1 MGKCNESRGAP
12 AVAEDDDLEEHSPAR
27 RHGRGRI
34 WEHRGGE
41 GSGAGEE
48 EWKSRGPEAGVWGE
62 AGGLGIPPGALGD
75 PDPRR
80 DWRAAVGRKERFR
93 SVGAAFLFA
102 CWVRPFRHQLSG
114 VSVTL
119 LPCSVF

>member
-1 MGKCNESRGAP
+1 MTLRSIRLRDAMGAGGSGSA
-12 AVAEDDDLEEHSPAR
+12 
-27 RHGRGRI
+27 
-34 WEHRGGE
+34 GE

-75 PDPRR
+75 HDPRR

-119 LPCSVF
+119 LPCSVFTTSWGK